1 MGETRVV
8 TVKMF
13 GLLHSFRKNRGEPST
28 ADVEVPP
35 DGLPAHAIA
44 GLLELP
50 LDMIEGV
57 FLDHKI
63 HSLDLIVK
71 PGASIAFASRGVPGP
86 HRFTLGLYH
95 AGKK

>member
-1 MGETRVV
+1 MGDTQVV
-8 TVKMF
+8 TVRMY

-28 ADVEVPP
+28 ASVEVPRE
-35 DGLPAHAIA
+35 GIPAHEIA
-44 GLLELP
+44 QMLELP

-63 HSLDLIVK
+63 NNLDLVVK

-95 AGKK
+95 AGRE

>member
-1 MGETRVV
+1 M
-8 TVKMF
+8 
-13 GLLHSFRKNRGEPST
+13 
-28 ADVEVPP
+28 PP
-35 DGLPAHAIA
+35 GGLPAHAIA
-44 GLLELP
+44 RLLELP